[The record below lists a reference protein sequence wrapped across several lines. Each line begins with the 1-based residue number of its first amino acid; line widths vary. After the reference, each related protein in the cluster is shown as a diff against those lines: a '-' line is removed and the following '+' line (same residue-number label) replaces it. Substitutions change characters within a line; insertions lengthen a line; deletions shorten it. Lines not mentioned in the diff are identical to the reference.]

1 MKKKI
6 LLSLLAL
13 VLGVPAVALLSG
25 AFPVFAVPC
34 LGAAGEEVYSGKP
47 SRKELAASVFG
58 RIQFV
63 DYGEDFKVRIA
74 SWNGDADKTID
85 IVTGD
90 ASSSGK
96 WKIVSRNPD
105 YKIRIVHCYED
116 FSVFLRTR

>member
-1 MKKKI
+1 MKRKI
-6 LLSLLAL
+6 SVSLLAL

-25 AFPVFAVPC
+25 AVPASAVSQFC
-34 LGAAGEEVYSGKP
+34 AAGEEIRSGKP

-74 SWNGDADKTID
+74 SRNGDADKTVD
-85 IVTGD
+85 IVTGG
-90 ASSSGK
+90 ASSPGK